1 MLVNRLIVLY
11 GVTRVLT
18 FKINARDKIDIV
30 VIVIK
35 VLIFLRNMPTRAINH
50 VRPTYVFRVYISILC
65 TTYLLV
71 STL

>member
-35 VLIFLRNMPTRAINH
+35 VIIFLRNMPTRAINH
-50 VRPTYVFRVYISILC
+50 VRPTY
-65 TTYLLV
+65 
-71 STL
+71 

>member
-11 GVTRVLT
+11 GVIRVLT

-35 VLIFLRNMPTRAINH
+35 VIIFLRNMPTRAINH
-50 VRPTYVFRVYISILC
+50 ARPTY
-65 TTYLLV
+65 
-71 STL
+71 